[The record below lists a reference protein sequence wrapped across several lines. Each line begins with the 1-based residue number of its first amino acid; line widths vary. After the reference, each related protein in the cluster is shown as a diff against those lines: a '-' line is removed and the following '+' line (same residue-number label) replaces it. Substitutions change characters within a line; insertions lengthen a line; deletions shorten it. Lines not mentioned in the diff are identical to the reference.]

1 MSGMSE
7 KGDMMNVKSERGGAT
22 QWLSRR
28 PSPGGRPRPVKLVPI
43 DPNDPEIAR
52 ANAELK
58 IFGEDQLFFDEM
70 YHEFLERY
78 PEKWVAVYRKEVV
91 GVDEDFMRLLK
102 SLKASGYQ
110 LTRLAIN
117 RVRSKPVNRIFGGG
131 LID

>member
-1 MSGMSE
+1 
-7 KGDMMNVKSERGGAT
+7 MNTKEECAGAP
-22 QWLSRR
+22 QGLSRQ
-28 PSPGGRPRPVKLVPI
+28 PSPRGRPRPVKLVPI
-43 DPNDPEIAR
+43 DLNDPEIAR
-52 ANAELK
+52 ANAELRR
-58 IFGEDQLFFDEM
+58 FTEDQLFFEEM

-78 PEKWVAVYRKEVV
+78 PEKWVAVYHKEVV

>member
-1 MSGMSE
+1 MNE
-7 KGDMMNVKSERGGAT
+7 KGDMMNTKEERGGAP
-22 QWLSRR
+22 QGFSRR

-43 DPNDPEIAR
+43 DLNDPEIAR
-52 ANAELK
+52 ANAELRR
-58 IFGEDQLFFDEM
+58 FTEDQLFFEEM

-78 PEKWVAVYRKEVV
+78 PEKWVAVYHKEVV